1 MKALFYRTFYV
12 NMDFSFFA
20 FLGPLLLCV
29 VPIPWLYL
37 PEVVAGL
44 PLLLLFQRDYRDQWD
59 DLAATLPL
67 PTWMVVAEKFLLAAA
82 CTVVY
87 PLMMALMQMFAADA
101 YGEPFFPP
109 TGADI
114 LLAMGSLLLFFGCYL
129 LLMFW
134 RGPRRAGLMFFA
146 AIALPSLL
154 VTLILFLAGNDDL
167 FYQHLPPSLLVMA
180 AWFVASFL
188 LSLRLYTHQKVG
200 SSRAIPLPGH
210 RLRDRTSFA
219 RAVRVRG
226 KSAPL
231 RALLYKDCHLI
242 FRRMP
247 AFLIGLVVA
256 LYMFRYELAGA
267 DLCMLPMLGMVVP
280 G

>member
-1 MKALFYRTFYV
+1 
-12 NMDFSFFA
+12 
-20 FLGPLLLCV
+20 
-29 VPIPWLYL
+29 
-37 PEVVAGL
+37 
-44 PLLLLFQRDYRDQWD
+44 
-59 DLAATLPL
+59 
-67 PTWMVVAEKFLLAAA
+67 
-82 CTVVY
+82 
-87 PLMMALMQMFAADA
+87 
-101 YGEPFFPP
+101 
-109 TGADI
+109 
-114 LLAMGSLLLFFGCYL
+114 MGSLLLFFGCYL

-200 SSRAIPLPGH
+200 SPGSPAGH

-256 LYMFRYELAGA
+256 LYMFQL
-267 DLCMLPMLGMVVP
+267 
-280 G
+280 